1 MAGIM
6 AGTIQRGTARNMNR
20 VIALLQTLLFGLYFL
35 AQSATAQLTIEIA
48 GGGANQIPV
57 AILQFAGEGVLPGS
71 ISDII
76 EADLLRTGR
85 FRTLYAGGVT
95 TPPTE
100 PSQVNFADWRSRQA
114 DAMVIGG
121 VSRLPD
127 GRFEVR
133 FRLLDVQKQVQLG
146 GVAYTMTAAQL
157 RLTAHKIADE
167 VYQKLTGER
176 GVSSTRIAYV
186 VRQQG
191 RFELK
196 VADADG
202 QNAQTVLA
210 SPEPI
215 LSPSWSPDGTR
226 LAYVSF
232 QLKKPVVYVQDLI
245 GGKQIPVANFKG
257 SNSAPKWSPDGRQ
270 LAVVL
275 SRDGGSQIY
284 VMNPD
289 GGNVRRLTTSTSI
302 DTEPFYSPDGQ
313 AIYFTSD
320 RGGGPQI
327 YRMPADGGA
336 ATRVTFQGD
345 YNISPR
351 VSPDGKTLA
360 YITRSSGR
368 FQLAAMDIASGQ
380 VQVLTD
386 TQRDESPSFAPNGRM
401 ILYASEVGGRGVLA
415 AVSSDGRFRQRLT
428 VQAADV
434 REPAWGPY
442 LGN

>member
-1 MAGIM
+1 
-6 AGTIQRGTARNMNR
+6 MNR
-20 VIALLQTLLFGLYFL
+20 VIALLLFGLMFV
-35 AQSATAQLTIEIA
+35 ARGASAQLTIEIT

-57 AILQFAGEGVLPGS
+57 AVLQFAGEGILPGS
-71 ISDII
+71 ISDIV
-76 EADLLRTGR
+76 EADLQRSGR
-85 FRTLYAGGVT
+85 FRMLYAGGVT

-100 PSQVNFADWRSRQA
+100 PSQVNYGDWRSRLA
-114 DAMVIGG
+114 DAIVIGG

-133 FRLLDVQKQVQLG
+133 FRLLDVQKQAQLG
-146 GVAYTMTAAQL
+146 GVAYTLTAAQL
-157 RLTAHKIADE
+157 RLTGHRIADFVHE
-167 VYQKLTGER
+167 KLTGER

-186 VRQQG
+186 VKQQG

-196 VADADG
+196 VGDADG

-232 QLKKPVVYVQDLI
+232 QLKKPVVYVQDLV

-257 SNSAPKWSPDGRQ
+257 SNSAPRWSPDGSQ

-284 VMNPD
+284 TLSPD
-289 GGNVRRLTTSTSI
+289 GGNVRRLTTSTAI
-302 DTEPFYSPDGQ
+302 DTEPFYAPDGQ
-313 AIYFTSD
+313 SIYFTSD
-320 RGGGPQI
+320 RGGSPQV
-327 YRMPADGGA
+327 YRMPASGGTA
-336 ATRVTFQGD
+336 ARVTFQGD
-345 YNISPR
+345 YNVSPR
-351 VSPDGKTLA
+351 ISPDGKTLV
-360 YITRSSGR
+360 YISRNSGR

-401 ILYASEVGGRGVLA
+401 ILYASEINGRGVLA